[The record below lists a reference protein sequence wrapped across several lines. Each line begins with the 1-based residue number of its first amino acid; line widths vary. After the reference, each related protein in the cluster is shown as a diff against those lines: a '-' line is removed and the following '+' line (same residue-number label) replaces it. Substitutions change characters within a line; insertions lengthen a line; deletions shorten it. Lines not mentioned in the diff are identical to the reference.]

1 MREGYLYLETYP
13 EMPGLVRVWASDR
26 RPTLPGKSGNVRY
39 IARYRDV
46 DTGKMHAH
54 LALRRELEDIN
65 HDLYRVDLPDAMA
78 AIEADAIP
86 HERDWIDPEIDDAD
100 LQRVEQRAQKLRLRY
115 RRLDTVCRYV
125 GIGALML
132 LALNAI
138 LVL

>member
-1 MREGYLYLETYP
+1 MREGYLYIETYP
-13 EMPGLVRVWASDR
+13 EMPGLVRVGASDQ
-26 RPTLPGKSGNVRY
+26 RPALPGKFGNVRY

-46 DTGKMHAH
+46 NTGKMHAH

-65 HDLYRVDLPDAMA
+65 HDLYRVDLPEAMA

-100 LQRVEQRAQKLRLRY
+100 LQRVERRAQKLRLRY

-125 GIGALML
+125 GIGALAL
-132 LALNAI
+132 LALSAI
-138 LVL
+138 LAL